1 MCADKSLKDEIRSA
15 INDLNSYYNELAGES
30 PRAAAILAVASLEDE
45 LERLLASKFPP
56 DISSNL
62 WKDIAGPGF
71 TPLGSFKAR
80 VDICHAFGF
89 FGPHTRSALMSIASI
104 RNKFAHRT
112 DVRDFDQPLI
122 VEECQRFNQNSEY
135 TIECKTANPSI
146 DIRQGF
152 IRAVELY
159 EERLAAIRSFH
170 PELQDRPPAPL
181 P

>member
-1 MCADKSLKDEIRSA
+1 MSDDGDLRNELQRATNEI
-15 INDLNSYYNELAGES
+15 NSYYNELAGES

-45 LERLLASKFPP
+45 LERLVASKFPGV
-56 DISSNL
+56 SRTL
-62 WKDIAGPGF
+62 WKEIAGPGF

-89 FGPHTRSALMSIASI
+89 FGPRTRSTLMSMATI
-104 RNKFAHRT
+104 RNKFAHQTDIRT
-112 DVRDFDQPLI
+112 FDHVVI
-122 VEECQRFNQNSEY
+122 VAECQKLNQNSEH
-135 TIECKTANPSI
+135 TIECNTGHPAT

-159 EERLAAIRSFH
+159 EESLAAVRAYH
-170 PELQDRPPAPL
+170 PELGGQPPPPL